1 MKQNRLGESG
11 IVVSEICLGTMTF
24 GEQVS
29 KEDSFRILDKAADAG
44 IDFFDT
50 AEVYPI
56 PPSQEKA
63 GLTEKWLGEWMAGRN
78 RDSMI
83 IATKI
88 AGPAH
93 GWFNPPVRGGK
104 AAIDGLHIRKALEGS
119 LRRLNTDY
127 IDLYQ
132 VHWPDHGMRVED
144 TLETLDDLVREG
156 KIRTIGTSN
165 ENSYGLMKSLWASE
179 AHGLKRYDA
188 IQNNFSINNRRF
200 EDELAE
206 VCRREKVSL
215 LPYSPLAGGV
225 LTGKYNDK
233 NMPKGARFTNYL
245 QNGKPRQKEM
255 ASRFVNERSMK
266 TAEYMIEI
274 AKQADMDVVTLAT
287 AWSKQHD
294 FVASTI
300 VGVSSIDHL
309 APILAA
315 ANLTLSDE
323 VLEKINAVSQEI
335 LYPMG

>member
-1 MKQNRLGESG
+1 MKQNRLGNSG
-11 IVVSEICLGTMTF
+11 IVVSEICMGTMTF
-24 GEQVS
+24 GEQCT
-29 KEDSFRILDKAADAG
+29 KEESFRILDASVDAG

-50 AEVYPI
+50 AEVYPV
-56 PPSQEKA
+56 PPSVEKA
-63 GLTEKWLGEWMAGRN
+63 GLTEKWLGEWMQR
-78 RDSMI
+78 RDRSSMI
-83 IATKI
+83 IASKV
-88 AGPAH
+88 AGAAH

-104 AAIDGLHIRKALEGS
+104 AAIDGHHIRRAIEGS

-144 TLETLDDLVREG
+144 TLETLDSLVREG
-156 KIRTIGTSN
+156 KVRAIGVSN

-179 AHGLKRYDA
+179 QKKLKRYDT

-206 VCRREKVSL
+206 VCRRENVSL

-225 LTGKYNDK
+225 LTGKYNDG
-233 NMPKGARFTNYL
+233 NMPSGARFTDYL
-245 QNGKPRQKEM
+245 QHGQARQKAM
-255 ASRFVNERSMK
+255 ASRFVNEKSLQ
-266 TAEYMIEI
+266 TTECMIEI

-300 VGVSSIDHL
+300 VGVSHIDQL
-309 APILAA
+309 EPIVAA
-315 ANLTLSDE
+315 ADLSLSEE
-323 VLEKINAVSQEI
+323 VIQKIDAVSADI